1 MSTEQTSKNIFT
13 YLNGLNWSKVKANLD
28 EIFDFFSKVSVI
40 TWQSGT
46 IIYTPWIFIRKV
58 RLFWSEGLIFDFFIR
73 GCKLD
78 FEPMF
83 ARGIH
88 KAWY

>member
-40 TWQSGT
+40 TWQSVQLYILLEYLSERLDYFGV
-46 IIYTPWIFIRKV
+46 KV
-58 RLFWSEGLIFDFFIR
+58 
-73 GCKLD
+73 
-78 FEPMF
+78 
-83 ARGIH
+83 
-88 KAWY
+88 